1 MAMKKTLIVSLAA
14 LALVLAGCGNQAEK
28 QTQATSSDKVSTS
41 HKKQAQTKKASST
54 TSTSSSSASSQSS
67 SEESSQAQSSTAAS
81 NGPDYSGQVR
91 ISATQNLQRLGQF
104 NYLLKYNLGKE
115 IVIPNN
121 PGYNDESKKLNVWYE
136 GDGNNYSIHYS
147 QAASGQDFNANSLR
161 DVTDY
166 AVFTKK
172 TYGSASEAQAEINY
186 QTAAMTQGL
195 PKVNLG
201 YGIIGTIDSG
211 AGQKYL
217 HWNEGRWSLGVHAV
231 AVNDEDPVPTARKVV
246 ELLERYYLPTPDK
259 YGAGSFSVA
268 SSSGQQ
274 APTLKWQAGNSVY
287 SLEAKDLTVLVRM
300 ASTVK

>member
-1 MAMKKTLIVSLAA
+1 MKKTLIVSLAA
-14 LALVLAGCGNQAEK
+14 LALMLAGCGNQTEK
-28 QTQATSSDKVSTS
+28 QAQVTSSDKGSTS
-41 HKKQAQTKKASST
+41 QKKQAQTKKASST

-67 SEESSQAQSSTAAS
+67 SETSSSQAQSRATSSSA
-81 NGPDYSGQVR
+81 PDYSGQVQ

-115 IVIPNN
+115 IVLPNN

-166 AVFTKK
+166 AVFTKR
-172 TYGSASEAQAEINY
+172 TYSSASEAQAEINY
-186 QTAAMTQGL
+186 QAATMTQGL

-201 YGIIGTIDSG
+201 YGITGTIDSG

-231 AVNDEDPVPTARKVV
+231 AVNGEDPVPTARKVV
-246 ELLERYYLPTPDK
+246 ELLEQYYLPAPDN
-259 YGAGSFSVA
+259 YGSGSFSVA